1 MAVAGRIRGRS
12 LTEVCVEELAAWA
25 TRLITAHAG
34 WAPLVIGL
42 LCFGES
48 LVLIGLF
55 IPATS
60 LMIATGSLL
69 ATGRLEALPVLAA
82 AVVGAALG
90 DWVSYL
96 IGDALGPA
104 AYRHWPLR
112 EHRTAVAQARLFFR
126 RFGFATVFGGRFL
139 GPLRA
144 VVPLVAGV
152 TRMPVHTFQMANLI
166 SAILWVP
173 LLFAPGYLS
182 ARHLVARGG
191 MNEGSLI
198 LVGFGIGI
206 GFAIASWF
214 VSRAMSARRRRR
226 KALRA

>member
-1 MAVAGRIRGRS
+1 
-12 LTEVCVEELAAWA
+12 VEFSGNGLVEFIIANQAWA
-25 TRLITAHAG
+25 
-34 WAPLVIGL
+34 APIVAL

-69 ATGRLEALPVLAA
+69 ATGRLQEVPIVAGAII
-82 AVVGAALG
+82 GAALG
-90 DWVSYL
+90 DWISYL
-96 IGDALGPA
+96 FGRKVGPA

-112 EHRTAVAQARLFFR
+112 DHRPTVARARLFFR
-126 RFGFATVFGGRFL
+126 KQGFIAVFCGRFL

-144 VVPLVAGV
+144 IVPLVAGV
-152 TRMPVHTFQMANLI
+152 TAMPERKFQMANVT

-182 ARHLVARGG
+182 AKHMIENGD
-191 MNEGSLI
+191 MNEGTI
-198 LVGFGIGI
+198 LYIGFGLGI
-206 GFAIASWF
+206 AMMVGGWALSKLFAAQ
-214 VSRAMSARRRRR
+214 RRR
-226 KALRA
+226 KRQR